1 METMKLLGKI
11 TFLLLVL
18 IAGVYWAVSNP
29 GKAKSVKKTVDS
41 VIETA
46 RDAVND

>member
-11 TFLLLVL
+11 TFLLLIL

-29 GKAKSVKKTVDS
+29 GKAKSVKKTADS
-41 VIETA
+41 VIETTKNA
-46 RDAVND
+46 IND